1 MGRGVDRE
9 RLGSPAPARRRRP
22 RAREV
27 APRHPRDRLG
37 GRLPDD
43 HARELAV
50 RARRRARRRRS
61 ARRRLRDADR
71 RAELQHDA
79 HRLALRGP
87 PVRGRGL
94 DARLPVRLVAAGEPR
109 GREHDRR
116 RRDRRRD
123 RLRRRDDE
131 PGRDRLEHEGGP
143 RARIRGQVL
152 VGTDPYFHIEGP
164 IDATRALLARSGM
177 TIDDVDVFEINEA
190 FASVVLSWRRAF
202 DADPEKLNRNGAAS
216 FAGTHSVPLNWHSKP
231 GEIEHV
237 LSDSGATHLVVHA
250 DLLRPIADSVP
261 PDVAVLCVPTPP
273 EVRRAYGTALDE
285 AVPPPGYPVWDR
297 WLRRHPPLGERSAPA
312 GWTMFYT
319 SGTTGRPKGVRRE
332 RLAGAARERFGRL
345 TPEWFGFEPGSR
357 TAIVGPLYHSV
368 QISYVTAAARARAVI
383 HLLPRIDDDAGNPLP
398 PYAEGEVYVSLGALP
413 DFTYQNAE
421 HERAAI
427 ERDGLITNG
436 DVGYLDE
443 DGYLYLVDRKR
454 DVIISGGVNVYP
466 AEIEAAAA
474 EHPSVRDCVVFGVPD
489 DEFGEVP
496 LAVVEPRPG
505 ATVSDEELRA
515 LLRGSLAS
523 FKVPRTV
530 EVTNALPRDES
541 GKISKRALREPYWAG
556 TGRRI

>member
-1 MGRGVDRE
+1 MSVSE
-9 RLGSPAPARRRRP
+9 RAPAAAARP
-22 RAREV
+22 AE
-27 APRHPRDRLG
+27 PRG
-37 GRLPDD
+37 
-43 HARELAV
+43 AV
-50 RARRRARRRRS
+50 QS
-61 ARRRLRDADR
+61 GRRRLSLPRLYE
-71 RAELQHDA
+71 RA
-79 HRLALRGP
+79 
-87 PVRGRGL
+87 
-94 DARLPVRLVAAGEPR
+94 ARAASGFAET
-109 GREHDRR
+109 
-116 RRDRRRD
+116 
-123 RLRRRDDE
+123 
-131 PGRDRLEHEGGP
+131 GG
-143 RARIRGQVL
+143 AV
-152 VGTDPYFHIEGP
+152 
-164 IDATRALLARSGM
+164 ALLLRNDIA
-177 TIDDVDVFEINEA
+177 FLEA
-190 FASVVLSWRRAF
+190 AF
-202 DADPEKLNRNGAAS
+202 AAS

-345 TPEWFGFEPGSR
+345 TQEWFGFEPGSR

-383 HLLPRIDDDAGNPLP
+383 HLLPRFDAEGLLRLIERERLTHLHLVPIMMRRLLELPPPMREQYDLSSLRFVVHGAAPCPPAIKRQLIEWWGPIVHEYYGTTEAGMVSRASSEEWLRREGTVGRPWPGRVVRIYDDAGNPLP